1 MTKKLTLKSV
11 ILIVMTCIVGGVVWF
26 SAQHYKAEGKYTV
39 QENKRYTVALNHL
52 REEIKQL
59 NQTSVNH
66 QIHKNTRLDSA
77 SMNERDKV
85 AIYELTLLDVSQA
98 DIRHISD
105 GRKSK
110 INAVEKQKLIQ
121 KLKADVHSG
130 PLFEHGWS
138 MEFIQKTREG
148 DLLSAITITQDDWL
162 QAPAGDRHNVI

>member
-1 MTKKLTLKSV
+1 MAF
-11 ILIVMTCIVGGVVWF
+11 IAGGIAWF
-26 SAQHYKAEGKYTV
+26 SAQHYKAESKHIS
-39 QENKRYTVALNHL
+39 QENKLYTVALSHL

-59 NQTSVNH
+59 NLTSVNH

-105 GRKSK
+105 GQKAK
-110 INAVEKQKLIQ
+110 IKAVEKQNLIQ
-121 KLKADVHSG
+121 KLKADVHTG

-138 MEFIQKTREG
+138 MKFIQKTREG
-148 DLLSAITITQDDWL
+148 ELLSAITITQDDML
-162 QAPAGDRHNVI
+162 QAPAGDRHNII

>member
-1 MTKKLTLKSV
+1 MACV
-11 ILIVMTCIVGGVVWF
+11 FGGIVWF
-26 SAQHYKAEGKYTV
+26 SAQHYKVEGKYTA
-39 QENKRYTVALNHL
+39 QESKQYTVALNHF

-105 GRKSK
+105 DQKSK
-110 INAVEKQKLIQ
+110 IKAIEKQNIIQ

-148 DLLSAITITQDDWL
+148 DLLSAITITQDDLL

>member
-1 MTKKLTLKSV
+1 MTKKLTSKSV
-11 ILIVMTCIVGGVVWF
+11 LIIALAFIAGGIAWF
-26 SAQHYKAEGKYTV
+26 SAQHYKAESKHIA
-39 QENKRYTVALNHL
+39 QENKQYAVALNHL

-77 SMNERDKV
+77 SMNARDKV

-98 DIRHISD
+98 DVRHISD
-105 GRKSK
+105 GQKSK
-110 INAVEKQKLIQ
+110 IKAVEKQNLIQ
-121 KLKADVHSG
+121 KLKADVHTG

-138 MEFIQKTREG
+138 MKFIQKTREG
-148 DLLSAITITQDDWL
+148 ELLSAITITHDDML

>member
-1 MTKKLTLKSV
+1 MTTKLTSKSV
-11 ILIVMTCIVGGVVWF
+11 ILIAMACIVGGIVWF
-26 SAQHYKAEGKYTV
+26 SAQHYKAEDKYTA
-39 QENKRYTVALNHL
+39 QENKQCTVALNHL

-77 SMNERDKV
+77 SINERDKV
-85 AIYELTLLDVSQA
+85 VIYELTLLDISQA

-105 GRKSK
+105 GKKSK
-110 INAVEKQKLIQ
+110 IKAVEKQNLIQ

-148 DLLSAITITQDDWL
+148 DLLSAITITHDDLL
-162 QAPAGDRHNVI
+162 QPPAGDHHNVI

>member
-1 MTKKLTLKSV
+1 MTKKLTSKSV
-11 ILIVMTCIVGGVVWF
+11 LIMAMAFIAGGIAWF
-26 SAQHYKAEGKYTV
+26 SAQHYKVESKHVA
-39 QENKRYTVALNHL
+39 QENKVYAVALNHL

-59 NQTSVNH
+59 NLTSVNH

-85 AIYELTLLDVSQA
+85 AIYELTLIDVSQA

-105 GRKSK
+105 GQKSK
-110 INAVEKQKLIQ
+110 IKAVEKQNLIQ
-121 KLKADVHSG
+121 KLKADVHTG

-138 MEFIQKTREG
+138 MKFIQKTREG
-148 DLLSAITITQDDWL
+148 ELLSAITITQDDML